1 MSEEKKGIFKLPFSG
16 KIEAKAHIGAEHT
29 LKSNVNINFDHTSK
43 KTEVGKNLADVLKHQ
58 SDNNVK
64 ISTNHEKHE
73 TARKA
78 LDVLEKINSNL
89 PSKQRQES

>member
-1 MSEEKKGIFKLPFSG
+1 MSEGKKGIFKLPFVAKLEG
-16 KIEAKAHIGAEHT
+16 KANIGAEHT
-29 LKSNVNINFDHTSK
+29 LKGNINIDYRSK

-78 LDVLEKINSNL
+78 LDVLEKFNSNL
-89 PSKQRQES
+89 PSK